1 MAKAAPVLL
10 AVALLATMGGTPA
23 VSKSLMSMDGLQPT
37 GETQFC
43 ISGDRIKRTKIIDN
57 ETILFLTYDEGY
69 FLNKLPKRCSG
80 LKIANG
86 FSFNTRG
93 DNSLCGSHTIDVIN
107 SDGAT
112 GQFCGLGKF
121 EKMVR
126 TEETSEAEKT
136 Q

>member
-1 MAKAAPVLL
+1 MLKPVTMFFAAALMAPLL
-10 AVALLATMGGTPA
+10 ANSAA
-23 VSKSLMSMDGLQPT
+23 SKSLMSMDGLQPT

-43 ISGDRIKRTKIIDN
+43 ISGDRIKRTKVIDN
-57 ETILFLTYDEGY
+57 ETILFLTYDDGY
-69 FLNKLPKRCSG
+69 FLNKLPRRCTG

-86 FSFNTRG
+86 FSFDTRG
-93 DNSLCGSHTIDVIN
+93 TNDVCGSTTIDVID

-112 GQFCGLGKF
+112 GKFCGLGKF

-126 TEETSEAEKT
+126 TQGADDAKKT

>member
-1 MAKAAPVLL
+1 MAKLIPGLVAA
-10 AVALLATMGGTPA
+10 ALLAIMGSAPA
-23 VSKSLMSMDGLQPT
+23 ESKSLMSMDRLQPT
-37 GETQFC
+37 GKTQFC

-69 FLNKLPKRCSG
+69 FVHKLPRRCGG
-80 LKIANG
+80 LRIANG

-93 DNSLCGSHTIDVIN
+93 DNSLCGSNTIDVIN

-112 GQFCGLGKF
+112 SRFCGLGKF

-126 TEETSEAEKT
+126 TKEVSEAEKT

>member
-1 MAKAAPVLL
+1 MARLAPLFLVAALTAPLG
-10 AVALLATMGGTPA
+10 ATPA
-23 VSKSLMSMDGLQPT
+23 ASAGLMSMDRLEPT

-43 ISGDRIKRTKIIDN
+43 ISGDRIKRTKVIDN

-69 FLNKLPKRCSG
+69 FLNKLPQRCGG

-86 FSFNTRG
+86 FSFDTRG
-93 DNSLCGSHTIDVIN
+93 NNDLCGSHTINVIN

-121 EKMVR
+121 EKYVR
-126 TEETSEAEKT
+126 NEGAEKKKT